1 MGVDAYATETIPAQH
16 ERVTA
21 RAFRVWP
28 GLPYP
33 LGATW
38 DGRGTNFAIFSAHA
52 ERVDLCLFDES
63 GKAELA
69 RLPLPEQTHE
79 IWHGYLPDVRPG
91 QLYGY
96 RVHGPYEPAAG
107 HRFNHHKLLLDPYA
121 RAFVGELHW
130 SDAHF
135 GYTIGSD
142 DGDLS
147 FDTRD
152 SAPFTPKC
160 QVIDPAFTWGDDTP
174 PRTAWDRSVVYELHP
189 RGYTMKHSGV
199 PHPHRGTFDGLSS
212 PEVVGYLSSL
222 GVTAIELLPV
232 HAFVQD
238 RHLIARGLTNYW
250 GYNTVGFFAP
260 HPTYLGPNGIGGFKT
275 FVKLM
280 HDAGIEVILDV
291 VFNHTAEGN
300 HLGPTLCFRGIDN
313 RSYYYLSEQDSRF
326 YHDFTGTGNALE
338 LRHPQVLRMVTDSL
352 RYWVE
357 EMHVDGFRFDLA
369 TTLARVHGSFDQHA
383 AFLDAVAQDPALSG
397 VKLIAEPW
405 DTGEGGYQLGRFP
418 PGWSEWNDRYRDTV
432 RRFWKGDDGQIPEL
446 ASRMAGSSDIF
457 DRRGRRPWASVN
469 FVTAH
474 DGFTLHDLVS
484 YNEKHNEENGEH
496 NRDGSDNNN
505 SWNCGAEG
513 PTQNESVLRC
523 RQRQMRNMLLT
534 LLLSQGVPMITAG
547 DEFARTQRGNNNAY
561 CQDNELSW
569 VLWDDIGKAGEDLLR
584 FTRELLALRN
594 NHIVFRRSRFFHGDL
609 IPGTSVRDVTWLTPD
624 GAPMNEESW
633 NRADAHALGVMLSG
647 QAGERFLTERGE
659 PEPDDNFLILLNA
672 GHRRITWILPET
684 EQQQPWRVRIS
695 TAFPTGVP
703 SSRRSVTSRLAVGP
717 RTALVLVQYRKNPAT
732 KRFRP

>member
-1 MGVDAYATETIPAQH
+1 MGVAESTSFGG
-16 ERVTA
+16 A
-21 RAFRVWP
+21 RSQTGSTRVWP

-38 DGRGTNFAIFSAHA
+38 DGRGTNFAIFSANA
-52 ERVDLCLFDES
+52 ERVDLCLFDAS
-63 GKAELA
+63 GTTETA
-69 RLPLPEQTHE
+69 RVSLPEFTHE
-79 IWHGYLPDVRPG
+79 IWHAYLPEVRPG

-96 RVHGPYEPAAG
+96 RVYGPYAPESG
-107 HRFNHHKLLLDPYA
+107 HRFNHHKLLIDPYA
-121 RAFVGELHW
+121 RALTGALRW

-142 DGDLS
+142 DEDLS

-152 SAPFTPKC
+152 SAPFMPKC
-160 QVIDPAFTWGDDTP
+160 QVIDPAFTWGDDAP
-174 PRTAWDRSVVYELHP
+174 PRTPWDRTVVYELHT
-189 RGYTMKHSGV
+189 RGYTMKHPDV
-199 PHPHRGTFDGLSS
+199 PHGYRGTFDGLAR
-212 PEVVGYLSSL
+212 PEVVDYLSTL

-238 RHLIARGLTNYW
+238 RHLIERGLSNYW
-250 GYNTVGFFAP
+250 GYNTIGFFAP
-260 HPTYLGPNGIGGFKT
+260 HPAYLGPNGIGGFKT

-280 HDAGIEVILDV
+280 HDAGIEVMLDV

-300 HLGPTLCFRGIDN
+300 HLGPTLSFRGIDN
-313 RSYYYLSEQDSRF
+313 RSYYYLTEDAPR
-326 YHDFTGTGNALE
+326 YYNDFTGTGNALE

-369 TTLARVHGSFDQHA
+369 TTMARVHGRFDEHA

-397 VKLIAEPW
+397 VKLVAEPW
-405 DTGEGGYQLGRFP
+405 DTGEGGYQLGAFP

-432 RRFWKGDDGQIPEL
+432 RRFWRGDTGQVPEL
-446 ASRMAGSSDIF
+446 ASRVAGSSDIF
-457 DRRGRRPWASVN
+457 DRRGRRPWSSVN

-484 YNEKHNEENGEH
+484 YNDKHNEENGE
-496 NRDGSDNNN
+496 DNNDGTDAN
-505 SWNCGAEG
+505 YSWNCGAEG
-513 PTQNESVLRC
+513 PTDEPGIVSR

-569 VLWDDIGKAGEDLLR
+569 VLWDDIGEAERQLLS
-584 FTRELLALRN
+584 FTRELLALRDS
-594 NHIVFRRSRFFHGDL
+594 HIVFRRSRFFHGEP
-609 IPGTSVRDVTWLTPD
+609 IPGTDVHDVKWLTPS
-624 GAPMNEESW
+624 GAAITTEEW
-633 NRADAHALGVMLSG
+633 ADPGRRTLGMMVSG
-647 QAGERFLTERGE
+647 QAGLRFLTERGE
-659 PEPDDNFLILLNA
+659 PEPDDTFLVLMNA
-672 GHRRITWILPET
+672 GEKRVTWTLPDGAEHR
-684 EQQQPWRVRIS
+684 PWRVRLS
-695 TAFPTGVP
+695 TAYPSGLP
-703 SSRRSVTSRLAVGP
+703 SSRRSATSRIVVGA
-717 RTALVLVQYRKNPAT
+717 RTATVLVQYRERRPG

>member
-1 MGVDAYATETIPAQH
+1 MGVDSYAPEELRSGRLHDTT
-16 ERVTA
+16 

-38 DGRGTNFAIFSAHA
+38 DGRGTNFALFSAHA

-63 GKAELA
+63 GRTEIE
-69 RLPLPEQTHE
+69 RIPLSENTHE

-96 RVHGPYEPAAG
+96 RVYGPYDPPSG

-121 RAFVGELHW
+121 RELAGRLRW
-130 SDAHF
+130 SDALF
-135 GYTIGSD
+135 GYTIGSEK
-142 DGDLS
+142 GDLS

-152 SAPFTPKC
+152 SAPFIPKC
-160 QVIDPAFTWGDDTP
+160 RVIDPAFTWGTDHP
-174 PRTAWDRSVVYELHP
+174 PRTAWDRTVIYELHV
-189 RGYTMKHSGV
+189 RGYTMKHASV
-199 PHPHRGTFDGLSS
+199 PHADRGTFDGLSH
-212 PEVVGYLSSL
+212 PEVVDHLSSL

-232 HAFVQD
+232 HAFVED
-238 RHLIARGLTNYW
+238 RHLIERGLTNYW
-250 GYNTVGFFAP
+250 GYNTIGFFAP

-275 FVKLM
+275 FAKLM
-280 HDAGIEVILDV
+280 HDSGIEVLLDV

-313 RSYYYLSEQDSRF
+313 RSYYYLSENDNRY

-352 RYWVE
+352 RHWVR

-383 AFLDAVAQDPALSG
+383 AFLDAVAQDPTLSG

-432 RRFWKGDDGQIPEL
+432 RRFWKGDPGQVPEF
-446 ASRMAGSSDIF
+446 ASRVAGSSDIF

-484 YNEKHNEENGEH
+484 YNEKHNEENGEG

-513 PTQNESVLRC
+513 PTDDENVVHLRE
-523 RQRQMRNMLLT
+523 RQKRNMLLT

-547 DEFARTQRGNNNAY
+547 DELGRTQGGNNNAY

-569 VLWDDIGKAGEDLLR
+569 ILWDKIDPAGEDLLA
-584 FTRELLALRN
+584 FARELLVLRDR
-594 NHIVFRRSRFFHGDL
+594 HIVFRRSRFFHGDV
-609 IPGTSVRDVTWLTPD
+609 IPGTSVRDVTWLTPA
-624 GAPMNEESW
+624 GTPMSEAEW
-633 NRADAHALGVMLSG
+633 TDASTRALGILLSG
-647 QAGERFLTERGE
+647 QAGERFLTELGE
-659 PEPDDNFLILLNA
+659 PEPDENFLILLNPA
-672 GHRRITWILPET
+672 AKRITWTLPET
-684 EQQQPWRVRIS
+684 EDPHPWRIRLS
-695 TAFPTGVP
+695 TAYPTGLP
-703 SSRRSVTSRLAVGP
+703 PSRRSVTSRLVVGS
-717 RTALVLVQYRKNPAT
+717 RTALVLVHYRNSST
-732 KRFRP
+732 GERFRP